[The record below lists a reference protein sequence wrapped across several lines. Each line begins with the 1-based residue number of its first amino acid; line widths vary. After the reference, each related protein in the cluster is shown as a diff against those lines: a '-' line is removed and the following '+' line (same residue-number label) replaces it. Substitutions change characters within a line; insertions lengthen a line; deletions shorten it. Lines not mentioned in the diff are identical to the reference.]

1 MILAAASAAFT
12 RDLHFDLERAR
23 SLIADA
29 RARRADL
36 LVMPHGVLGG
46 YLDDLD
52 PRAAAVDPPPAL
64 DLGHPAVRAVL
75 EAAGEMTVCFGFT
88 ERLGDE
94 GRANVAVCGSAA
106 GLLGVQRKVHLPP
119 GEVPW
124 YEAGDGLAAF
134 DTPVGRM
141 GMLIDYDK
149 TFPEAARALALD
161 GAQVLAFVCAWPLS
175 RTQPASRIAQDRQS
189 VLFDLY
195 DRARAAENQ
204 VVVVTANLSGAQ
216 GRLRFLA
223 QSKVV
228 LPDGAVAART
238 GFRPGVVCADVHV
251 ATVVHAARATQ
262 HHLAERRP
270 LVYGTGR

>member
-12 RDLHFDLERAR
+12 RDLAFDLERAR

-29 RARRADL
+29 HARRADL

-52 PRAAAVDPPPAL
+52 PGPAAADPPPAL
-64 DLGHPAVRAVL
+64 ELGHPAVLALL
-75 EAAGEMTVCFGFT
+75 EAAGDMTVCFGFT
-88 ERLGDE
+88 ERLGE
-94 GRANVAVCGSAA
+94 GRANVAVCGTAA
-106 GLLGVQRKVHLPP
+106 GVLGVQRKVHLPP

-124 YEAGDGLAAF
+124 YQAGDGLAAF
-134 DTPVGRM
+134 DTPVGRL

-175 RTQPASRIAQDRQS
+175 RTQPASKVAHDRQS

-204 VVVVTANLSGAQ
+204 VVVVTANLSGTQ

-228 LPDGAVAART
+228 LPDGAVVART
-238 GFRPGVVCADVHV
+238 GFRPGVVGAEVDV
-251 ATVVHAARATQ
+251 AAVVGTARASQ

-270 LVYGTGR
+270 SAYGPRR